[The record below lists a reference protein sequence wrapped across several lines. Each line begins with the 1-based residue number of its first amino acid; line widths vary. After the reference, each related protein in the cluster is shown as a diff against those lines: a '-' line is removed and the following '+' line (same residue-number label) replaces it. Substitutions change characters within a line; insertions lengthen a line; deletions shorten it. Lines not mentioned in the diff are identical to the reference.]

1 MGPARS
7 VGRRTPVAEEIHDY
21 LVVGGGPGGCV
32 SASRLSEDRDV
43 SVALFEAGP
52 ERFGLL
58 ADCAPIGMLAL
69 APRKTASNWAFSTTP
84 QPGLKGR
91 CDYHPLGRGL
101 GGGTAINALV
111 YMRGHRLDYDE
122 WAALGNPGWSYADVL
137 PYFRKSENNQA
148 LRDQYHGNHGPAC
161 VENLRTDNPY
171 NELFMQACAEAGERF
186 NPDFNGAE
194 QEGYNTSQVMMRN
207 GERWSVNKAFIRPH
221 AGTRTNLQVFT
232 ETECTRVLFDGQKA
246 VGIEV
251 IAGGRRRTVRC
262 RREVIVA
269 CGGTL
274 SPKLL
279 QLSGV
284 GNGEDLQA
292 LGVPVVH
299 HLPGVG
305 QNLMDHLDFI
315 LAYNIPLDPNLL
327 GISPV
332 SALQIPKW
340 IRRYRRERR
349 GMLTSNFAEFNGFLR
364 LSPDSPKPEIQYEF
378 VPAVALDHGR
388 KLVAKHGISPH
399 VLLLH
404 PKSRGTVKLA
414 SPRIE
419 DAPLIDFRYYSE
431 PEDLATHV
439 AGVKRVARIF
449 QTPTFK
455 DRIKADLMTAHCR
468 TDEDWADV
476 IRSHVGTNYHPVGT
490 CRMGPWADAVVDARL
505 RVHGLQGLRIVDSS
519 IMPKIVGGNTMAPS
533 IMIGEKGADLIK
545 ADWKRAAS

>member
-1 MGPARS
+1 M
-7 VGRRTPVAEEIHDY
+7 AEEIHDY

-32 SASRLSEDRDV
+32 SASRLSEDPDV

-52 ERFGLL
+52 ERFGVL

-111 YMRGHRLDYDE
+111 YMRGNRLDYDE

-148 LRDQYHGNHGPAC
+148 LRDEYHGNDGPAC
-161 VENLRTDNPY
+161 VEDLRTDNPY
-171 NELFMQACAEAGERF
+171 NDLFMQACEEAGERF

-207 GERWSVNKAFIRPH
+207 GERWSVNKAYIRPH
-221 AGTRTNLQVFT
+221 AGKRANLRVFT
-232 ETECTRVLFDGQKA
+232 ETECTRILFEGMKA

-251 IAGGRRRTVRC
+251 IAGGQRRTVRC

-269 CGGTL
+269 CGGIL

-292 LGVPVVH
+292 LGIPVVH

-332 SALQIPKW
+332 SALQVPKW
-340 IRRYRRERR
+340 ILRYRRERR
-349 GMLTSNFAEFNGFLR
+349 GMLVSNFAEFNGFLR
-364 LSPDSPKPEIQYEF
+364 LSPGSPKPEIQYEF

-419 DAPLIDFRYYSE
+419 DAPLIDFRYYSD

-455 DRIKADLMTAHCR
+455 GRIKADLLTAHCR
-468 TDEDWADV
+468 TDADWADV

-490 CRMGPWADAVVDARL
+490 CRMGPGADAVVDGRL
-505 RVHGLQGLRIVDSS
+505 RVHGLQGLRVVDSS

-545 ADWKRAAS
+545 EDWKRAAS

>member
-1 MGPARS
+1 M
-7 VGRRTPVAEEIHDY
+7 EEFDFV
-21 LVVGGGPGGCV
+21 VVGGGPGGCV
-32 SASRLSEDRDV
+32 SASRLSEDTDTC
-43 SVALFEAGP
+43 VALFEAGP
-52 ERFGLL
+52 ERSGVL
-58 ADCAPIGMLAL
+58 ADCPPIGMLAL

-91 CDYHPLGRGL
+91 RDYHPLGRGL

-111 YMRGHRLDYDE
+111 YMRGNRLDYDE
-122 WAALGNPGWSYADVL
+122 WAAMGNPGWSYADVL
-137 PYFRKSENNQA
+137 PYFRKSENNGTY
-148 LRDQYHGNHGPAC
+148 RDEYHGNDGPAC
-161 VENLRTDNPY
+161 VEDLRTDNPY
-171 NELFMQACAEAGERF
+171 NELFMRACAEAGERF

-221 AGTRTNLQVFT
+221 AGKRANLRVFT
-232 ETECTRVLFDGQKA
+232 ETECTRVLFEGAKA
-246 VGIEV
+246 VGVEV
-251 IAGGRRRTVRC
+251 IAGGQRRTVRC
-262 RREVIVA
+262 RREVIVS
-269 CGGTL
+269 CGGIL

-284 GNGEDLQA
+284 GNAEELQA
-292 LGVPVVH
+292 LGIPVVH

-315 LAYNIPLDPNLL
+315 LAYNIPLDPHLL

-332 SALQIPKW
+332 SALQVPKW

-349 GMLTSNFAEFNGFLR
+349 GMLASNFAEFNGFLR

-414 SPRIE
+414 SRDFG

-431 PEDLATHV
+431 PDDLATHV

-449 QTPTFK
+449 QAPTFR
-455 DRIKADLMTAHCR
+455 DRIKADLVTAHCR
-468 TDEDWADV
+468 TDDDWADV
-476 IRSHVGTNYHPVGT
+476 IRSQVGTNYHPVGT
-490 CRMGPWADAVVDARL
+490 CRMGPGADAVVDARL
-505 RVHGLQGLRIVDSS
+505 RVHGLQGLRVVDSS

-545 ADWKRAAS
+545 EDWRQAAR